1 MFNSII
7 FPFDSFTSGNS
18 HEYSV
23 AAVGVKFKDATFDSR
38 AAAKSYLGHYLNK
51 KGIIVK
57 EKWRDGH
64 YVTYVCDNGVKFF
77 ISRI

>member
-1 MFNSII
+1 MFSSIT
-7 FPFDSFTSGNS
+7 DSFTSENS
-18 HEYSV
+18 HLYSV
-23 AAVGVKFKDATFDSR
+23 AAIGVKFRSATFDSR
-38 AAAKSYLGHYLNK
+38 VAAKAYLGNYLNK
-51 KGIIVK
+51 KGIAVK